1 MSKLTSE
8 LDNIEKN
15 KRPISKWTPEQ
26 LKYFEYLEN
35 IVNAI
40 PKRYGTH
47 YVTPSV
53 SSYDIKESNDLDN
66 LQEMVNAIPKGYSI
80 TVPENESKSN
90 TFLKTQRRKNPI
102 EDPNCKTSVN
112 NNSVKCRSLNN
123 KEGIPEEEGIHIPEE
138 NNKIIEETDIEI
150 QEEAD
155 IHIPEENDYK
165 ELDNTKPR
173 YRKLSKTIKLK
184 KGGNKTKRRRLRGL
198 TRRGVRRT
206 NNKRRR
212 SIRWLNK

>member
-90 TFLKTQRRKNPI
+90 TFLSSLPYVGSLSNASPI
-102 EDPNCKTSVN
+102 PRLVAALRPEAMEASVSTGRPLGYFVSKACFAAVLAGPATSLFIAA
-112 NNSVKCRSLNN
+112 SS
-123 KEGIPEEEGIHIPEE
+123 
-138 NNKIIEETDIEI
+138 
-150 QEEAD
+150 AS
-155 IHIPEENDYK
+155 Y
-165 ELDNTKPR
+165 
-173 YRKLSKTIKLK
+173 
-184 KGGNKTKRRRLRGL
+184 
-198 TRRGVRRT
+198 
-206 NNKRRR
+206 
-212 SIRWLNK
+212 